1 MSSFLEDFTSAN
13 RAGVE
18 FILTDLSLAIAFLD
32 VAAASTDSYVVR
44 RNHDNARTAYTAVV
58 NLLER
63 LYLDG
68 TQRLEAET
76 KLGTLRARLS
86 LL

>member
-1 MSSFLEDFTSAN
+1 VSNFLENFNSAY
-13 RAGVE
+13 RAGVK
-18 FILTDLSLAIAFLD
+18 FILTDLDLAITFLD
-32 VAAASTDSYVVR
+32 VAATSTNSDVAL